1 MTIELRQLVIRA
13 VVTTPP
19 APPASANEA
28 ELISRCT
35 RLVIR
40 QLARL
45 KER

>member
-1 MTIELRQLVIRA
+1 MTIELRQLIIRA

-19 APPASANEA
+19 APTASANEA
-28 ELISRCT
+28 ELIGRCA

>member
-19 APPASANEA
+19 VPPASVNEA

-35 RLVIR
+35 RLVMR
-40 QLARL
+40 HLARL

>member
-1 MTIELRQLVIRA
+1 MTIELRQLIIRA

-19 APPASANEA
+19 APTASANED
-28 ELISRCT
+28 ELIGRCAQ
-35 RLVIR
+35 LVIR